1 MRSAFPT
8 RSLRLLTAGEWG
20 LWRFLC
26 ERFDPHE
33 LSGLAEGEG
42 MLVAGSAPIRKVKI
56 NYEPS
61 QPQLSPEQAWLF
73 DPPVASR
80 PATIYHP

>member
-1 MRSAFPT
+1 
-8 RSLRLLTAGEWG
+8 
-20 LWRFLC
+20 
-26 ERFDPHE
+26 
-33 LSGLAEGEG
+33 